1 MLVWD
6 PPAAPP
12 GAPELEEAELEEEE
26 GGRGGLDLDLK
37 PAESK
42 LISRGQIH
50 DITQDVCVCVCVF
63 VCGVS
68 VYFLTFQPL
77 DELQLRARRLS
88 RIFFYGALQLL
99 QHFLNRSG
107 TELHRSVFSAQSQSK
122 KL

>member
-1 MLVWD
+1 MLLVWE

-26 GGRGGLDLDLK
+26 GGKGGLDLVLK

-50 DITQDVCVCVCVF
+50 YITQDVCVCACGVCV
-63 VCGVS
+63 
-68 VYFLTFQPL
+68 YLLTFQPL

-88 RIFFYGALQLL
+88 RLFFYGALQLL
-99 QHFLNRSG
+99 QHFLYRSG
-107 TELHRSVFSAQSQSK
+107 TELHRGVFSPQSHPN